1 MNPIRSAVCIHCD
14 LIMSTWPGI
23 DKLPGE
29 TDAPGEESDPS
40 SGRGGDWQSHSSPHP
55 CGWLPQDGCSQG
67 PVLDGLDGPCTCH
80 GDLSAWCRA
89 RRGAPCTAAGRRA
102 SGHAS
107 FSVFS
112 PGSCLD
118 SRAAAFGLASPW
130 CFPRSSCFLALAYPR
145 RAASLHALDSHRH
158 LPGAHGPPLLIGK
171 QAEAQEERTRPSMLE
186 KGAGTADFKSL
197 PGKP

>member
-1 MNPIRSAVCIHCD
+1 MRQVIP
-14 LIMSTWPGI
+14 
-23 DKLPGE
+23 
-29 TDAPGEESDPS
+29 APGGE
-40 SGRGGDWQSHSSPHP
+40 GTGSHTVPP
-55 CGWLPQDGCSQG
+55 IPAVGCRRMAA
-67 PVLDGLDGPCTCH
+67 LKALCLMALMAH
-80 GDLSAWCRA
+80 G
-89 RRGAPCTAAGRRA
+89 TAADRRA

-107 FSVFS
+107 FSAFS

-130 CFPRSSCFLALAYPR
+130 CFPRSSSCFMALAYPR

-171 QAEAQEERTRPSMLE
+171 QTEAQKERTRPSMPE
-186 KGAGTADFKSL
+186 KGAGTSDFKAL